1 MQPPKSDIC
10 VLCGI
15 RPATT
20 RDHVPPKC
28 FFRGLQIAL
37 NTVPACG
44 QCNNGASSDD
54 EDMRFF
60 ISMQVGKQA
69 PGAASLWKDGALK
82 SVKRKTS
89 LRQQVTSTARKI
101 LVADCSGSV
110 SPRIAVEVP
119 ARLYDSVFG
128 RSTRG
133 LYFLHTTRILGPDV
147 AIQVAPLTSPPSD
160 ALLAPFQYSEVGA
173 GAFSYWFGIEAE
185 DQSSSLWL
193 YRFYGSHW
201 VQTTTGNPYDAF

>member
-1 MQPPKSDIC
+1 MQPPKSELC
-10 VLCGI
+10 VVCGI

-28 FFRGLQIAL
+28 FFRGLQATL
-37 NTVPACG
+37 DTVPACG
-44 QCNNGASSDD
+44 QCNCGASSDD

-60 ISMQVGKQA
+60 VSMQVGKQA
-69 PGAASLWKDGALK
+69 PGAASLWEDGALK
-82 SVKRKTS
+82 SVKRKAS
-89 LRQQVTSTARKI
+89 LRQQVTSTAREI
-101 LVADCSGSV
+101 LVADSSGSV

-128 RSTRG
+128 RTTRG
-133 LYFLHTTRILGPDV
+133 LYFLRTARILGLDV
-147 AIQVAPLTSPPSD
+147 PVQVAPLTSPPSEEV
-160 ALLAPFQYSEVGA
+160 LAPFQYREVGS
-173 GAFSYWFGIEAE
+173 GAFSYWFGIAAD

-201 VQTTTGNPYDAF
+201 VQATTGNASDA